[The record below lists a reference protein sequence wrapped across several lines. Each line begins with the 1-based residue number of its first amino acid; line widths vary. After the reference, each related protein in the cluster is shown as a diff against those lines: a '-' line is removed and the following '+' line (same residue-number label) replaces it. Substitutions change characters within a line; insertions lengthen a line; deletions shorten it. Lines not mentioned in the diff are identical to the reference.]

1 MIGTPTWV
9 KWFGD
14 LADKIDNIDEVD
26 EVGENGE
33 VKKVELID
41 LVKRIDWGEGGPTIP
56 DYKNDNKEI
65 DPFSV
70 ILYLAQT
77 FNDHE
82 ESLKEQVRE
91 VFEIGNHCD
100 VFIPAPPGPRD
111 FREDDEKCCEYS
123 ENTELLWKL
132 FRQARQGIDAIDPD
146 DFANAIKNING
157 VGPGNLTLGLFFINP
172 EVFMPIIEATLR
184 RYEGCDFPSSKEADK
199 QIRDRNH
206 GLENYKSLMNKF
218 QSASRRR
225 PFYKIYAEC
234 INGKERSWLS
244 KLGGICCKVSGFL
257 KYRDD

>member
-1 MIGTPTWV
+1 MSGIPPWV
-9 KWFGD
+9 KWFQD
-14 LADKIDNIDEVD
+14 LADKIDNINEVD

-41 LVKRIDWGEGGPTIP
+41 LVEDLAKIKPAILK
-56 DYKNDNKEI
+56 YKDEKEKV

-77 FNDHE
+77 FNGKRKE
-82 ESLKEQVRE
+82 AVKESVSGTYGISNYG
-91 VFEIGNHCD
+91 VFS
-100 VFIPAPPGPRD
+100 IPAPPGPPD
-111 FREDDEKCCEYS
+111 FREDKCHK
-123 ENTELLWKL
+123 NTELLWKL

-172 EVFMPIIEATLR
+172 EVFMPIIEATIR

-199 QIRDRNH
+199 QIRDRNY
-206 GLENYKSLMNKF
+206 GLENYKSLLNKF
-218 QSASRRR
+218 KSASRGS

-234 INGKERSWLS
+234 INGKERCWLS
-244 KLGGICCKVSGFL
+244 RLGGICCKVLSFL
-257 KYRDD
+257 KYRGN

>member
-1 MIGTPTWV
+1 MSDIPVWV
-9 KWFGD
+9 DWFGQ
-14 LADKIDNIDEVD
+14 LVDKID
-26 EVGENGE
+26 EVGEDGLIERVKDIGE
-33 VKKVELID
+33 VRPSILKHID
-41 LVKRIDWGEGGPTIP
+41 E
-56 DYKNDNKEI
+56 KEKA

-70 ILYLAQT
+70 ILYFAQT
-77 FNDHE
+77 FNDFKK
-82 ESLKEQVRE
+82 SQKERVRKR
-91 VFEIGNHCD
+91 FGTGNHDD
-100 VFIPAPPGPRD
+100 VFIPAPPGPPD
-111 FREDDEKCCEYS
+111 FREDKCPD
-123 ENTELLWKL
+123 NTKLLWEL

-218 QSASRRR
+218 QSTSRRR

-244 KLGGICCKVSGFL
+244 KLGGICCKVSGLL
-257 KYRDD
+257 KYRGD